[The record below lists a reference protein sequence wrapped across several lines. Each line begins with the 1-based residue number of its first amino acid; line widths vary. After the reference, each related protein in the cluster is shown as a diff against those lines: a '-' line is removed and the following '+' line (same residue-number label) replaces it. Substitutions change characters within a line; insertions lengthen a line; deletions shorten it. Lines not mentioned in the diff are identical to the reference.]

1 MNQGDKPGSK
11 LARLIKG
18 FGLNAP
24 LVIISIVV
32 VVISILRFSTHGFD
46 YQPGVVPESEFC
58 ATDIGAEMGREGHI
72 EDMLWRGCLVVS
84 QTNKYLKRYVNENN
98 VFALRDTSHRT
109 EKSCLDCH
117 DGKQAPLMSIMW
129 TKFPR
134 FNKEKGKLEDYAQ
147 AIQDELKL
155 RYAGTLPERADVMIS
170 TIYVYSFAKAKM
182 NELTF
187 KVDDPDAP
195 RISDEKLASLNTTGE
210 CLEIFEEKG
219 YPAGL
224 NAEHVVRGCNVV
236 TDPHNNVPQ
245 AFKIWKTE
253 MKCTSCHRK
262 AGSLDYAGGLGY
274 GAVILPY
281 MHTGA
286 NKPIRFDRRTLMCF
300 ARSLNWLDF
309 GRDASVLIY
318 VRMYSNWLAE
328 KDQLKIGIVYP
339 ERGIHMMTDTEGLGS
354 SILAGEAVFKTYCQH
369 CHGPNAWGHM
379 GPVYNGKEPP
389 PIAGPYSFNASAST
403 SHRERLA
410 GFVFHNMPP
419 GASYDNPI
427 LTKQQALDVAVY
439 LASLGRPTDFV
450 HTNQVGTFLNYLWQ
464 NLIYHGFESV
474 VEDMRNNQKEQVTMS
489 QAEDEDRQEGKR
501 L

>member
-1 MNQGDKPGSK
+1 MNQQDKSNSK
-11 LARLIKG
+11 LAKIVNKLG
-18 FGLNAP
+18 FNKP
-24 LVIISIVV
+24 LVVLSVLIVAFSV
-32 VVISILRFSTHGFD
+32 LRFSTHGFD

-58 ATDIGAEMGREGHI
+58 AKEIGGEMFREGHI

-84 QTNKYLKRYVNENN
+84 QTEKYLTRFVKENN
-98 VFALRDTSHRT
+98 VFGLYKTGAQTN
-109 EKSCLDCH
+109 KSCLDCH
-117 DGKQAPLMSIMW
+117 DGQQAPLMSTMW
-129 TKFPR
+129 TQFPR
-134 FNKEKGKLEDYAQ
+134 FNKEKGRLEDYAQ

-155 RYAGTLPERADVMIS
+155 RYGGTLPERADVMIS
-170 TIYVYSFAKAKM
+170 TIYVYSFTKAKM
-182 NELTF
+182 KELTF
-187 KVDDPDAP
+187 KVDDPAAA
-195 RISDEKLASLNTTGE
+195 RISDERLASLNTTKE

-219 YPAGL
+219 YPTGL
-224 NAEHVVRGCNVV
+224 NAEYVVRGCNVV

-253 MKCTSCHRK
+253 MKCTNCHRK

-309 GRDASVLIY
+309 GRDASVLTYI
-318 VRMYSNWLAE
+318 RMYSNWLAE
-328 KDQLKIGIVYP
+328 KQQLKIGVVYP

-354 SILAGEAVFKTYCQH
+354 SILAGETVYKTYCQR

-379 GPVYNGKEPP
+379 GPVHEGKEPP

-410 GFVFHNMPP
+410 GFVYNNMPP
-419 GASYDNPI
+419 GATHDNPI
-427 LTKQQALDVAVY
+427 LTKQQALDVAIY
-439 LASLGRPTDFV
+439 LESLGRPANFL
-450 HTNQVGTFLNYLWQ
+450 HTNQIGTFLNYLWQ
-464 NLIYHGFESV
+464 NMIYHGFDPI
-474 VEDMRNNQKEQVTMS
+474 VEDMRNKQKADMQMS
-489 QAEDEDRQEGKR
+489 QVDDENNSEGKK